1 LFCPS
6 SSHASKAIDKA
17 GLNNFDLT
25 FEGYGIINGMR
36 YKDNGTG
43 IYLINPIGGSVYQK
57 GIIELRTEDDTIE
70 TTYESLSN
78 KSNNGVVL
86 DNGIMRFNTS
96 SSSRGELSFLNNTVA
111 VYKDMIA
118 LRRGNLT
125 TIAWER
131 NGIQPLYCKR

>member
-1 LFCPS
+1 LFFPS
-6 SSHASKAIDKA
+6 SSNASKAIDKA

-57 GIIELRTEDDTIE
+57 GIIELRTEGDTIE

-78 KSNNGVVL
+78 KSNNGVVS
-86 DNGIMRFNTS
+86 DNGIMLFNTS
-96 SSSRGELSFLNNTVA
+96 SSSRG
-111 VYKDMIA
+111 
-118 LRRGNLT
+118 
-125 TIAWER
+125 
-131 NGIQPLYCKR
+131 

>member
-1 LFCPS
+1 LFFPS
-6 SSHASKAIDKA
+6 SSNASKAIDKA

-86 DNGIMRFNTS
+86 DNGIMLFNTS

-125 TIAWER
+125 TIAWE
-131 NGIQPLYCKR
+131 

>member
-1 LFCPS
+1 MS
-6 SSHASKAIDKA
+6 
-17 GLNNFDLT
+17 
-25 FEGYGIINGMR
+25 

-43 IYLINPIGGSVYQK
+43 IYLINPIDGSVYQK
-57 GIIELRTEDDTIE
+57 GIIELRTEGDTIE

-86 DNGIMRFNTS
+86 DNGIMLFNTS

-111 VYKDMIA
+111 IYKDMIA

-125 TIAWER
+125 TIAWE
-131 NGIQPLYCKR
+131 